1 MLITKENFRTACY
14 DVFQKFTDQ
23 YAIVTAGDMQDFNCM
38 TLGWGMMGNV
48 WGHPGPALT
57 VYVQP
62 SRYTFEYMQKNAYFT
77 VCFLPKE
84 YHDDAL
90 TLGRISGRDGDK
102 IAHTRLTPVA
112 LAQGVGYKEAELT
125 FVCRKICAQ
134 QFDFAATPKHMQEG
148 MYSKLAPHY
157 FYIGAVE
164 DAFGEMKEWNA

>member
-1 MLITKENFRTACY
+1 MIITKENFRTACY

-23 YAIVTAGDMQDFNCM
+23 YAIITAGDLQDFNCM

-62 SRYTFEYMQKNAYFT
+62 SRYTFEYMQKNEYFT
-77 VCFLPKE
+77 VCFLPRA
-84 YHDDAL
+84 YHDDAV

-102 IAHTRLTPVA
+102 IAHTRLTPKQ
-112 LAQGVGYKEAELT
+112 LAHGVGYEEAEMT

-134 QFDFAATPKHMQEG
+134 QFDFDATPEHMQKG
-148 MYSKLAPHY
+148 MYAKLAPHY

-164 DAFGEMKEWNA
+164 DAFGEMKEWTE